1 MDKKRLRQHVA
12 NIVRAYE
19 ESLEAVGEPTLE
31 KGQREVLQAFLELIY
46 EESRIRQTDQKTEV
60 PEGD

>member
-1 MDKKRLRQHVA
+1 MDKRELRQHVA

-31 KGQREVLQAFLELIY
+31 KGQREVLQAFLELVY
-46 EESRIRQTDQKTEV
+46 EESRTRQTGQETEV